1 MLWRFNEVGN
11 CLEKCRQN
19 LFLTCRKTMNN
30 TKVNYDLLCTVTTA
44 RKIKES
50 IKVTEALPTNTDL
63 ARILHYD
70 WPTVHKIWLL

>member
-1 MLWRFNEVGN
+1 
-11 CLEKCRQN
+11 
-19 LFLTCRKTMNN
+19 MNN

-70 WPTVHKIWLL
+70 